1 MARQFIYHMS
11 GLNKAYGSKKVLENI
26 HLSFYPDAKIGIL
39 GPNGA
44 GKTTLVKALTT
55 RNPELRFSISYT
67 TRPQRRNE
75 ADGVDYLFV
84 DKDEF
89 DRLRAAGALLESA
102 EVFDNF
108 YGTSR
113 EQVERHLAAG
123 HHVILEIDWQ
133 GARQVRKAKPDC
145 VTVFILP
152 PSRAELERR
161 LRSRGTDAE
170 AVIERRLRDALSDM
184 SHWDEFDYVI
194 INDELDRAVADLE
207 AVLAGEGEASSTA
220 NPALRQRIRAI
231 TGA

>member
-1 MARQFIYHMS
+1 MPASSSRLFVIAAPS
-11 GLNKAYGSKKVLENI
+11 
-26 HLSFYPDAKIGIL
+26 
-39 GPNGA
+39 GA

-67 TRPQRRNE
+67 TRAQRRTE
-75 ADGVDYLFV
+75 VDGSDYLFV
-84 DKDEF
+84 DRAEF

-161 LRSRGTDAE
+161 LRSRGTDSE

-194 INDELDRAVADLE
+194 FNDDLDQAVADLE
-207 AVLAGEGEASSTA
+207 AVLAGRGEKSATT
-220 NPALRQRIRAI
+220 NPAVRNAAEALLDE
-231 TGA
+231 